1 VAARHDLRGSE
12 LGHCVPV
19 GRIDARMSFTYHLPP
34 GRSTTDALSCRASRR
49 PPCFART
56 MLSAA
61 HRREQHNCGVV
72 TVYRGRRCCSVHGR
86 LRTAIAVRNAEPLH
100 HHSSA
105 RFVPGSQARLGYYPI
120 PCSIVRHKP
129 STRAALEPNKPHRSD
144 HIVGSTVCT
153 EVAFSHISHIPRFC
167 RSDGALCDGNSSQ
180 CDTQQPTPWF
190 TASVQRL
197 HHGR

>member
-1 VAARHDLRGSE
+1 
-12 LGHCVPV
+12 
-19 GRIDARMSFTYHLPP
+19 MSFTYHLLP
-34 GRSTTDALSCRASRR
+34 GWSTTDALSCRAPRR
-49 PPCFART
+49 PSCRARR
-56 MLSAA
+56 SAA
-61 HRREQHNCGVV
+61 PRREQCSCGV
-72 TVYRGRRCCSVHGR
+72 TTAYGGWRCCSVHGR

-105 RFVPGSQARLGYYPI
+105 PFVPGSQARLGYYPI

-144 HIVGSTVCT
+144 HIVGSTVRT
-153 EVAFSHISHIPRFC
+153 EVTFSHISHIPRFC

-190 TASVQRL
+190 TASVQNL